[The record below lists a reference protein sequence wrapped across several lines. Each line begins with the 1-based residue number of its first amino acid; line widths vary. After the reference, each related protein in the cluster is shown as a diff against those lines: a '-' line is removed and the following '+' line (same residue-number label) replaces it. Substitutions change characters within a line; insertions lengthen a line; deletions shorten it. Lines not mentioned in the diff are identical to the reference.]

1 MCATHPTSPVFAQAA
16 PFFDKLVFRKVAAG
30 LGGRLQ
36 AIISGGASLAPH
48 VEKFLRV
55 TMCCPVVQ
63 VGRVGR
69 VTDGW
74 VERVTDGR

>member
-1 MCATHPTSPVFAQAA
+1 M
-16 PFFDKLVFRKVAAG
+16 AAG